1 MKRKIE
7 VFTAN
12 SPMCEPVVK
21 LVNELACDNCEL
33 TVYVMV
39 RQYNDK
45 VCVSKARE
53 YGISR
58 IPAVAVDGKL
68 LSCCQPDAITKEDL
82 VNAGVGKNASHK
94 L

>member
-7 VFTAN
+7 VFTA
-12 SPMCEPVVK
+12 SCPLCDPVVK

-33 TVYVMV
+33 TVYDMV
-39 RQYNDK
+39 RQCDDK

-68 LSCCQPDAITKEDL
+68 LSCCQSNTITKEDL
-82 VNAGVGKNASHK
+82 INANVGKNA
-94 L
+94 